1 MATSVNRI
9 QRHFLMRALSGL
21 VLPCSTLAFAEP
33 RSASLNALRQTSLAF
48 PDSLLL
54 SPSVSW
60 EAHYSRSLDLS
71 YRRLLIVKGQ
81 EGGHTTPWREW
92 DFNRRLK
99 RNVLNDVARDL
110 ISLIL

>member
-1 MATSVNRI
+1 MATSFNRI
-9 QRHFLMRALSGL
+9 QRHFLVRAHSGL
-21 VLPCSTLAFAEP
+21 VLPCSTVAFAEA
-33 RSASLNALRQTSLAF
+33 RSASLNALRQASLAF

-60 EAHYSRSLDLS
+60 ATHYSRSRHLS

-81 EGGHTTPWREW
+81 ERGHANLWREW
-92 DFNRRLK
+92 DFNRSVK

-110 ISLIL
+110 ITLIL